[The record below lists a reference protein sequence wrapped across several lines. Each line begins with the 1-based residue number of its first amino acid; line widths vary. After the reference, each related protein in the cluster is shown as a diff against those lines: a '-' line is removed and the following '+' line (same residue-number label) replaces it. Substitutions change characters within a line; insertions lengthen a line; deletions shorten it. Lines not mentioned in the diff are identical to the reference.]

1 MYSFSNK
8 LFKNIINRNKSR
20 RSTISLRRR
29 TISEIIFNNHKS
41 SSKNNYKNKTLN
53 ENTTKSTKISS
64 YNNITKSNPIL
75 YSYAYKNY
83 KTKKILIYPLSKN
96 KQNKIS
102 VENNSIGNI
111 NGKNNNSIKNDLKK
125 LKKIKN
131 YLQCHTELKKEEE
144 KNDKICLL
152 PNHLKVR
159 NFNLKTSKA
168 IDYLD
173 LNKNNNFFVIENR
186 CRKYKKLK
194 IISTKNKE
202 MKKSKSAISL
212 NEIKNFQEIYPTIL
226 NIEGH
231 RNRKFLSELNVEER
245 KKMKIEKEPSAFF
258 KQNLEFKKKMLKEK
272 WKAEEYAKV
281 DLSNMAYRR
290 QLQILS
296 MKLYKKAIGHLQ
308 KKISFK
314 FNLDLPL
321 YNLFLNFD

>member
-64 YNNITKSNPIL
+64 YNNITKSNPTL

-96 KQNKIS
+96 KQNKIN
-102 VENNSIGNI
+102 VENNSIGNTNGI
-111 NGKNNNSIKNDLKK
+111 NNTSIKNDLKK

-131 YLQCHTELKKEEE
+131 YLQCHTELKKEGE

-159 NFNLKTSKA
+159 DFNLKTSKA
-168 IDYLD
+168 I
-173 LNKNNNFFVIENR
+173 NNFFVIENR
-186 CRKYKKLK
+186 LPKYKKIK
-194 IISTKNKE
+194 IISTKKKE
-202 MKKSKSAISL
+202 MKKSKSALSL
-212 NEIKNFQEIYPTIL
+212 NKIKNFQEIYPTIL

-272 WKAEEYAKV
+272 WKAEQYAKV
-281 DLSNMAYRR
+281 NLSKMAYRR

-314 FNLDLPL
+314 VNLDLPL